1 MLQVIGLPS
10 PVQFCFN
17 NRKPLRTVGRVAF
30 CFLTTVLLLSSANAQ
45 EQTSAVDPATVKAL
59 VQQVQELQA
68 QVKSLQSQVSALS
81 AANAKEASQTSEG
94 QSAAVPANPSVP
106 AHAADM
112 PSGMAQMMQD
122 QAPSEGSFLHSP
134 RLTLRGYGDVDW
146 NVSDLRGSTDSFTL
160 GQFNL
165 FITSRL
171 SQRAS
176 FLAETVIE
184 ADQGTNE
191 FGIEPERLLLNYS
204 VNDHLNL
211 AFGRYHTGIG
221 YYNTAY
227 HHSALLQTTLERPF
241 LFQFEDGGGILP
253 VHNVGVSATG
263 LAWSKLGLHYIAEV
277 GNGRSARTSISNP
290 VQNVT
295 DENNGKAVNL
305 GFFFR
310 PDAMPGWQF
319 GFSEYH
325 DHLTPLGTPN
335 VTENI
340 FSGHV
345 VFQNTSFELLNEG
358 VLLRHTPDGAL
369 ETVNIPAF
377 YSQISRRFGNYRP
390 YFRYEYMN
398 VPASDPLYADVGL
411 QHGPKAG
418 LRYELNE
425 SAAFKVE
432 YGRTMRRS
440 LAPTNSVGTQL
451 SFAF

>member
-1 MLQVIGLPS
+1 MVKLVEPPGSANLHYKS
-10 PVQFCFN
+10 
-17 NRKPLRTVGRVAF
+17 
-30 CFLTTVLLLSSANAQ
+30 FLNSKIRANFIACLAVLVLLVSGPAKAQDQSA
-45 EQTSAVDPATVKAL
+45 AVDPATVKAL

-68 QVKSLQSQVSALS
+68 QVKTLQSQVAMLS
-81 AANAKEASQTSEG
+81 ASANSTPAPTASTP
-94 QSAAVPANPSVP
+94 AAVATSMP
-106 AHAADM
+106 AHPAGTPA
-112 PSGMAQMMQD
+112 MAEMMQD
-122 QAPSEGSFLHSP
+122 SAPPEGSFLHSP
-134 RLTLRGYGDVDW
+134 RLNLHGYGDVDW
-146 NVSDLRGSTDSFTL
+146 NVSDLKGSTDSFTL

-165 FITSRL
+165 FLTSRL

-204 VNDHLNL
+204 INDHLNL

-227 HHSALLQTTLERPF
+227 HHSALLQTTLGRPF
-241 LFQFEDGGGILP
+241 LFQFEDSGGILP

-277 GNGRSARTSISNP
+277 GNGRSARTTISNP

-340 FSGHV
+340 FSGHL
-345 VFQNTSFELLNEG
+345 VFQNTRFELLNEG
-358 VLLRHTPDGAL
+358 VLLRHTPDGGL
-369 ETVNIPAF
+369 ITTNIPAF

-398 VPASDPLYADVGL
+398 VPVSDALYSDVGL

>member
-1 MLQVIGLPS
+1 MLKLLGLRASSKFHKNLVLIP
-10 PVQFCFN
+10 
-17 NRKPLRTVGRVAF
+17 RTMRAVSACCVAI
-30 CFLTTVLLLSSANAQ
+30 VLFSGFAKAQDQSA
-45 EQTSAVDPATVKAL
+45 AVDPATVKAL

-68 QVKSLQSQVSALS
+68 QVKSLQSQVAALS
-81 AANAKEASQTSEG
+81 TANAQGTAQTTAD
-94 QSAAVPANPSVP
+94 QNATAPSSP
-106 AHAADM
+106 NTQARAADM

-122 QAPSEGSFLHSP
+122 PASSEGSILHSP
-134 RLTLRGYGDVDW
+134 RLNLRGYGDVDW
-146 NVSDLRGSTDSFTL
+146 NVSDLKGTTNSFTL

-165 FITSRL
+165 FLTSRL
-171 SQRAS
+171 SQHAS

-211 AFGRYHTGIG
+211 AIGRYHTGIG

-241 LFQFEDGGGILP
+241 LFQFEDNGGILP

-263 LAWSKLGLHYIAEV
+263 LAWSKVGLHYIAEV

-325 DHLTPLGTPN
+325 DHLSPLGTPN

-340 FSGHV
+340 FSGHLV
-345 VFQNTSFELLNEG
+345 YQTTSFELLNEG
-358 VLLRHTPDGAL
+358 VLLRHTPDGGL
-369 ETVNIPAF
+369 FTTNIPAF

-398 VPASDPLYADVGL
+398 VPVSDPLYSDVGL

-432 YGRTMRRS
+432 YGRTMRRN
-440 LAPTNSVGTQL
+440 LATTNSVGTQL

>member
-1 MLQVIGLPS
+1 MPQFAEPPGSMKVSFRFARTRIVRTIGACL
-10 PVQFCFN
+10 FA
-17 NRKPLRTVGRVAF
+17 G
-30 CFLTTVLLLSSANAQ
+30 VLLGSANAQ
-45 EQTSAVDPATVKAL
+45 EAGSSVDPETVKAL

-68 QVKSLQSQVSALS
+68 QVKTLQSQVAALS
-81 AANAKEASQTSEG
+81 AGNANAAPHASEAPNPAV
-94 QSAAVPANPSVP
+94 AASSNP

-122 QAPSEGSFLHSP
+122 PARSEGSFLHSP

-146 NVSDLRGSTDSFTL
+146 HVSDLTGTTNSFTL

-191 FGIEPERLLLNYS
+191 FGIEPERLMLNYS

-211 AFGRYHTGIG
+211 AIGRYHTGIG

-227 HHSALLQTTLERPF
+227 HHSALLQTALGRPF

-253 VHNVGVSATG
+253 IHNVGVSATG

-295 DENNGKAVNL
+295 DENNGKAVNF

-310 PDAMPGWQF
+310 PDALPGWQF

-340 FSGHV
+340 FSGHL
-345 VFQNTSFELLNEG
+345 VFQTTSFELLNEG
-358 VLLRHTPDGAL
+358 VLLRHTPDGGL
-369 ETVNIPAF
+369 LTTNIPAF

-398 VPASDPLYADVGL
+398 VPVSDPLYSDVGL

-418 LRYELNE
+418 LCYELNE
-425 SAAFKVE
+425 SAAFRVE
-432 YGRTMRRS
+432 YGRTMRRN

>member
-1 MLQVIGLPS
+1 
-10 PVQFCFN
+10 
-17 NRKPLRTVGRVAF
+17 
-30 CFLTTVLLLSSANAQ
+30 
-45 EQTSAVDPATVKAL
+45 
-59 VQQVQELQA
+59 
-68 QVKSLQSQVSALS
+68 
-81 AANAKEASQTSEG
+81 
-94 QSAAVPANPSVP
+94 
-106 AHAADM
+106 
-112 PSGMAQMMQD
+112 
-122 QAPSEGSFLHSP
+122 
-134 RLTLRGYGDVDW
+134 VDW
-146 NVSDLRGSTDSFTL
+146 NVSDVKGTTDSFAL

-165 FITSRL
+165 FLTSRL
-171 SQRAS
+171 SEHAS

-191 FGIEPERLLLNYS
+191 FGIEPERLLLNLS

-211 AFGRYHTGIG
+211 AIGRYHTGIG

-241 LFQFEDGGGILP
+241 LFQFEDNGGILP

-277 GNGRSARTSISNP
+277 GNGRSARTTISNP

-325 DHLTPLGTPN
+325 DHLTPLGAPN

-340 FSGHV
+340 FSGHL
-345 VFQNTSFELLNEG
+345 VFQTTSFELLNEG
-358 VLLRHTPDGAL
+358 VLLRHTPDGGL
-369 ETVNIPAF
+369 FTTNIPAF

-398 VPASDPLYADVGL
+398 VPVADPLYSDVGL

-432 YGRTMRRS
+432 FGRTMRRN
-440 LAPTNSVGTQL
+440 LASTNSVGTQL